1 MLIAPGVLYLT
12 RTDWGARAS
21 IRGGHVMDGAAEKIE
36 IPVHHT
42 VIVDNDATPDLWE
55 TIEEVKAKMRQLQV
69 IRADITDVPYNGVGF
84 LMANGD
90 LIVCEGRGPNRS
102 GAHTIGH
109 NRHGYGFALEGDF
122 EAAPNPDMSL
132 WVPKLN
138 RFFGWLKA
146 KQLPRLGSVIA
157 GHNHGVRQFFPHQD
171 VSATACPGRAVI
183 PQIAQFRYEEE
194 DEMEPREMLDA
205 MLALKVPIVARTP
218 GAPAR
223 YVTLSELLH
232 LGFYGSHRAAWTR
245 MDVGP
250 DIGMKQLQQ
259 PLRAGWKA
267 WEKVP
272 GLTKAVRELKEQLAA
287 HAAQQHGGAMNFDAL
302 ADLVDELEQGIR
314 DLPPGEPEDG

>member
-1 MLIAPGVLYLT
+1 MLIAPGVTYFD

-21 IRGGHVMDGAAEKIE
+21 IRGGHLMDGAAEKIE

-109 NRHGYGFALEGDF
+109 NRKGYGFALEGNF
-122 EAAPNPDMSL
+122 EAAPNPNVSL

-146 KQLPRLGSVIA
+146 EQLPRLGEVA
-157 GHNHGVRQFFPHQD
+157 TGHAHGAHQFFPHQD

-183 PQIAQFRYEEE
+183 PQIRNFRYETEAEEE
-194 DEMEPREMLDA
+194 DEAMAGVEPFLMMAEETDELPPELTGVFATDGMRRWHVPDMQVFAELQYVGFRTKTSGRA
-205 MLALKVPIVARTP
+205 FRVRPEFIAAIPLIPEGVGGQAGAALA
-218 GAPAR
+218 
-223 YVTLSELLH
+223 S
-232 LGFYGSHRAAWTR
+232 
-245 MDVGP
+245 
-250 DIGMKQLQQ
+250 
-259 PLRAGWKA
+259 
-267 WEKVP
+267 
-272 GLTKAVRELKEQLAA
+272 
-287 HAAQQHGGAMNFDAL
+287 HAADHDAHEGNH
-302 ADLVDELEQGIR
+302 D
-314 DLPPGEPEDG
+314 